1 MVSTVKKNQKQRSNN
16 KKQLYC
22 QSTQGN
28 LSCSQKLE
36 GLCRNINSHTLINMI
51 MQIILKYI
59 RLVTSGNESCKVA
72 WSSSIVFLLLSQK
85 SLPWR
90 WTGNSME
97 GQLGEMK
104 SYNQNDRITSIYKRG
119 FLWKE
124 MNRQILFMQ

>member
-1 MVSTVKKNQKQRSNN
+1 MVSTIKKNQKQWSND

-51 MQIILKYI
+51 MQIVLKYI

-72 WSSSIVFLLLSQK
+72 WSSSIVFLLLSQTC
-85 SLPWR
+85 LPWR

-104 SYNQNDRITSIYKRG
+104 SYNQNDRITSIYKCG